1 MVSEP
6 LTNVISL

>member
-6 LTNVISL
+6 N

>member
-6 LTNVISL
+6 S